1 MRVHSVEARMH
12 NHNAPLPDTEYLS
25 APVPARIERL
35 ARLAQAIQR
44 SPTLYVTIYAVVWAI
59 VSASLDPTVPFD
71 AVEAF
76 NWARNAEWG
85 TPKNPWLVGFSMWP
99 VLGLDG
105 KAMAAY
111 WYLSHF
117 AAVAIGMLGVWH
129 LAHRLSG
136 DRHLAWLA
144 MLSLHLSGAIN
155 IDILPYNDNYLLVML
170 WPWMLWLF
178 IRGLLDSPRYWPA
191 FAVVAALAAM
201 TKYSTFAL
209 LGAIFVVTL
218 WTPHARRHYR
228 HPAFLLGLAIFV
240 ALIAP
245 NIVWLAHHDFAA
257 FRWVDDQIKPQL
269 NTRALCGALAAY
281 YPVATLALAMRV
293 AGMRLIWPPVDV
305 RIVAGVLLLPLLPIL
320 LYFTLHHGG
329 RISEWL
335 QPFAVPLPAVLVAC
349 VKPVTAASSRRIA
362 RWLFAAG
369 LLVLAGYV
377 MFLSAN
383 LRNAGQKFS
392 GIRAA
397 SGELEQRW
405 QARYHVPLRY
415 VGHDHVATWLT
426 FYAPGNPRLLMRWSE
441 KRRPNIYT
449 KNIDEADVRAHG
461 AILLGQP
468 GQSCRRTRF
477 TQTLAQWPTLTIEA
491 RETVPFSYHGG
502 ASTVPLCVAYV
513 APQR

>member
-1 MRVHSVEARMH
+1 MHGLSVEARMQKH
-12 NHNAPLPDTEYLS
+12 DASVPDNPYLATYALAS
-25 APVPARIERL
+25 IERL
-35 ARLAQAIQR
+35 ARPMRAIAR
-44 SPTLYVTIYAVVWAI
+44 SPAFYVSIYAIVWTL

-105 KAMAAY
+105 EAMAIY
-111 WYLSHF
+111 WYASHF

-136 DRHLAWLA
+136 ERSLAWLA

-178 IRGLLDSPRYWPA
+178 IRALLDSPRYWPA
-191 FAVVAALAAM
+191 FAVVAGLAAM

-209 LGAIFVVTL
+209 LGAILVVIL
-218 WTPHARRHYR
+218 SAPQARRHYR
-228 HPAFLLGLAIFV
+228 HPAFLLGLGIFV

-245 NIVWLAHHDFAA
+245 NVVWLAHHDFAA
-257 FRWVDDQIKPQL
+257 FRWVDDQIKPRL
-269 NTRALCGALAAY
+269 NARALCGALTAF
-281 YPVATLALAMRV
+281 YPVAILALVMRV
-293 AGMRLIWPPVDV
+293 VGVRFRRPPIDA

-320 LYFTLHHGG
+320 LYFTLHNGG

-335 QPFAVPLPAVLVAC
+335 QPFAVSLPAVLVAC
-349 VKPVTAASSRRIA
+349 VQPGMAVRSWRIA
-362 RWLFAAG
+362 RWLPAAG
-369 LLVLAGYV
+369 LLVMAGYV
-377 MFLSAN
+377 VFLSAN

-392 GIRAA
+392 GIKAA
-397 SGELEQRW
+397 SVTLEQRW
-405 QARYHVPLRY
+405 QERYHMPLRY

-426 FYAPGNPRLLMRWSE
+426 FYAPGNPRLLMQWSE
-441 KRRPNIYT
+441 ARRPNIYT
-449 KNIDEADVRAHG
+449 KDIDEADVRAHG
-461 AILLGQP
+461 AILLGPP
-468 GQSCRRTRF
+468 GQSCPRASFTR
-477 TQTLAQWPTLTIEA
+477 TLAQWPTLVIDA

-502 ASTVPLCVAYV
+502 TSLIPLCVTYI
-513 APQR
+513 APQS